1 MLQWV
6 HEKYDNKHGPVQAK
20 TIQYDLMQQFDQD
33 VSLTTVR
40 KILRIELG
48 MSYKKIY
55 RGNPLAN
62 SIKAK
67 QKRQY
72 AAVMFAKLLA

>member
-1 MLQWV
+1 MLQWI
-6 HEKYDNKHGPVQAK
+6 HEKYDNKQRPVQAK
-20 TIQYDLMQQFDQD
+20 TIQHDLMQQFDKE

-40 KILRIELG
+40 RILQIELG

-67 QKRQY
+67 QKR
-72 AAVMFAKLLA
+72 